1 MLPEYLRGQEKD
13 NKECAGLFKDYQK
26 CLHVRS
32 ARFMAENLLIMM
44 QAALKERGV
53 DKLLND
59 AREDNKEND
68 ARLMGP
74 KSKSLDIFDIHLI
87 PQRQHPNDSHR
98 ITFYNFSFVC
108 KDLR

>member
-1 MLPEYLRGQEKD
+1 MPSEYLRGQEKD

-26 CLHVRS
+26 CLHVSS
-32 ARFMAENLLIMM
+32 ARTLSGTMLIMI

-68 ARLMGP
+68 ARLMEP
-74 KSKSLDIFDIHLI
+74 KSASLV
-87 PQRQHPNDSHR
+87 
-98 ITFYNFSFVC
+98 YA
-108 KDLR
+108 

>member
-1 MLPEYLRGQEKD
+1 MLT
-13 NKECAGLFKDYQK
+13 
-26 CLHVRS
+26 
-32 ARFMAENLLIMM
+32 MI

-74 KSKSLDIFDIHLI
+74 KSKS
-87 PQRQHPNDSHR
+87 QV
-98 ITFYNFSFVC
+98 YN
-108 KDLR
+108 